1 MAEITTVLQQAFFG
15 IGTSQHHH
23 VHRHTTLSLD
33 NLEIDRLR
41 HEQESGGIL
50 PKTLHDVAMGSGQLC
65 AQPQGFVSVEEG
77 MNMRRGIC
85 LLKFQVHSNATESSD
100 MSVVCFLVGGNSNAE
115 NGLDGATRLQPVRC
129 WSTLT
134 TQSHDGQG
142 YPTTKQVVDSTHQFL
157 LGDPFGKKDMAA
169 VRPYDVASAALGYA
183 VTDGDGTSQNYC
195 GVANSD
201 LTNQLLMS
209 KTQNLN
215 PTHYSKE
222 LLKLAV
228 TTADHASGNDGNLAW
243 AIGEYMT
250 TATLNEISP
259 HDNPFM
265 QTMMSVLSVHS
276 LGTFRG
282 WSVDEMVEVWP
293 NFIDVLNLDN
303 MDVSKFAA
311 DDTQLL
317 TQDYGRVNQHEII
330 ASEAA
335 MMCVHLLLSCGLMS
349 YNFSCTNNPT
359 DFDGV
364 SGDEGGGGVAFSPA
378 QSMSV
383 LDNDLNLHG
392 RVETFN
398 RQFTDAF
405 FAKYTGPYAHLR
417 TLINLHMECHMF
429 GETRVTI
436 SFGTDYNNSKTFSNA
451 TYYINHS
458 SSLIS
463 GTEIGLSESKNY
475 LSNIKEYF

>member
-1 MAEITTVLQQAFFG
+1 MAEITTILQQALFG
-15 IGTSQHHH
+15 IGTAQHDH
-23 VHRHTTLSLD
+23 VHRHNTLHLE
-33 NLEIDRLR
+33 NLEIDKLR
-41 HEQESGGIL
+41 HEQENGGIL
-50 PKTLHDVAMGSGQLC
+50 PRTLNDIAMNSGQLC
-65 AQPQGFVSVEEG
+65 AQPQGFVSVEDG
-77 MNMRRGIC
+77 MNQRRGIC
-85 LLKFQVHSNATESSD
+85 LLKFQIYSNAAEASD
-100 MSVVCFLVGGNSNAE
+100 MSVVCYLVGGNSSAE

-134 TQSHDGQG
+134 SQTNDSNG
-142 YPTTKQVVDSTHQFL
+142 YPAVRQVVDTTHQFL
-157 LGDPFGKKDMAA
+157 LGDPYGAKEMAA

-183 VTDGDGTSQNYC
+183 VTDGDGSVQNYC

-228 TTADHASGNDGNLAW
+228 QTGDEVSHNGQDLAW
-243 AIGEYMT
+243 AIGDYMT
-250 TATLNEISP
+250 ASSLNEISP

-276 LGTFRG
+276 LAQFRG

-293 NFIDVLNLDN
+293 NFLDVLNLDN
-303 MDVSKFAA
+303 MDVTRFAV
-311 DDTQLL
+311 DDTTL
-317 TQDYGRVNQHEII
+317 TTSDYGRAKQDEII

-335 MMCVHLLLSCGLMS
+335 MMCVHQLLAAGLMS
-349 YNFSCTNNPT
+349 YKFSATNNPT
-359 DFDGV
+359 EFDGV
-364 SGDEGGGGVAFSPA
+364 TGDEGGGVSFSPGQA
-378 QSMSV
+378 MSV
-383 LDNDLNLHG
+383 LDNDTNMEG

-405 FAKYTGPYAHLR
+405 YAKYTGPYAHLR
-417 TLINLHMECHMF
+417 TLINLSMECHMF

-436 SFGTDYNNSKTFSNA
+436 SFGGEYHNAKTFSNA

-458 SSLIS
+458 SSSIS
-463 GTEIGLSESKNY
+463 GTETGLTESRNY
-475 LSNIKEYF
+475 LHNIKEYF